1 MLLHKTEFMVD
12 HTAAITQCAEST
24 QRHFVIT
31 IC

>member
-24 QRHFVIT
+24 QRRFIIIT
-31 IC
+31 C